1 MKLKMLKMLA
11 VLGAMVFLTACGSAP
26 ATNWPALSSDGETVY
41 LSNGSFIYAVDVD
54 GGIEKTVNTAEG
66 VLPARFPQKADG
78 AMAFYAPVEISP
90 TGSILV
96 GNSATKSHNFFNVDP
111 ANGNIIWSFDQAK
124 NTWFAKSLTIGETV
138 FAASGDGNLY
148 RLDLATGSSA
158 GEPIKISDHSLWISP
173 VSDGSAIYVVNMDH
187 QVVALD
193 LEGNEKWTTELDTS
207 ILSSPLVADGK
218 LYIGTLSGKLFS
230 IDAASGEILWNSQLT
245 GGIWGTPAL
254 AGDALYVGTVSGTAG
269 KVYSLS
275 AANGATIW
283 TKDEE
288 GSVVASPVVHGEMV
302 LYATE
307 AGKLQAMDA
316 AGTPKWQ
323 ALIENAH
330 FYNAP
335 LVVGES
341 IVMAPMNAEFV
352 MVAYDLNGAQRW
364 TFTGK

>member
-26 ATNWPALSSDGETVY
+26 ATNWPSLSSDGKTVY
-41 LSNGSFIYAVDVD
+41 LSNGSFIYVVDVAS
-54 GGIEKTVNTAEG
+54 GIEKTVNTAEG
-66 VLPARFPQKADG
+66 TLPARFPQKADG

-90 TGSILV
+90 SGSMLV
-96 GNSATKSHNFFNVDP
+96 GNSATKSHGFYNVDP
-111 ANGNIIWSFDQAK
+111 ATGNIIWSFDQAK
-124 NTWFAKSLTIGETV
+124 NTWFARSITIGETV
-138 FAASGDGNLY
+138 YAASGDGNLY
-148 RLDLATGSSA
+148 RIDLATGSSA
-158 GEPIKISDHSLWISP
+158 GDPIKISDHSLWISP
-173 VSDGSAIYVVNMDH
+173 VSDGVTIYLVNMDH

-193 LEGNEKWTTELDTS
+193 LDGNVKWTSELDTS
-207 ILSSPLVADGK
+207 ILSAPLVADGK
-218 LYIGTLSGKLFS
+218 LYIGTLSGKLYS
-230 IDAASGEILWNSQLT
+230 IDSSTGEILWNTQLT

-254 AGDALYVGTVSGTAG
+254 GGDALYVGTVSGTAG
-269 KVYSLS
+269 KVYSVS
-275 AANGATIW
+275 VTNGATIW
-283 TKDEE
+283 SKDEE
-288 GSVVASPVVHGEMV
+288 GSVVASPVLHGEMV

-307 AGKLQAMDA
+307 AGKLQAVDA

-335 LVVGES
+335 LVIGDS